1 MPFDPDAFLQRT
13 APAFDPDAFLQ
24 RTAPS
29 TPKPSAARTAGVVSS
44 SLSPYFTAGAAG
56 AALGA
61 PVGGVGAIPG
71 AIAGVGA
78 LALSDLA
85 ALGYNVAGG
94 AFGAKPIQMPS
105 DAIAALYQR
114 GGMGVEPVT
123 SEEKLLASGLKGGAS
138 ALGGVGA
145 ARTFA
150 QNTLSPGVQR
160 VANWFATN
168 PGSQTAAGVTA
179 SMAPTALREY
189 GGVENPYVLGG
200 ASLAA
205 GVGGGKLLPY
215 LGGKGEQVVDAA
227 TRFATGA
234 NVSRQA
240 LAQRADD
247 LFENARAANATY
259 TPQSFDDF
267 VAEAQR
273 VGSAIDP
280 RATELAEPVR
290 KVLATVENYRD
301 APNSVSQLHDLRQN
315 INEVLKTNISP
326 RAGDTIRNIRNS
338 LDDYIST
345 PTNLRVGS
353 GDPAAGQQL
362 LEGIG
367 TYKRSRLSDEILE
380 IAESAAMNTGTSFST
395 SIRNQF
401 KQLANPKHPGR
412 LAGFTDDEKETIR
425 AIAKGGSESQFLKL
439 LSSMAPSQRAS
450 VQSIPSLIAGGLTY
464 AGTSDP
470 LAAAAAAAG
479 MYGVGRVAQGGQNAL
494 ARSSVNNLAAGIR
507 RGDVVAPT
515 FTSARDIAGR
525 VAPQVLMGAQSP
537 YGELDFNAMAR

>member
-1 MPFDPDAFLQRT
+1 
-13 APAFDPDAFLQ
+13 
-24 RTAPS
+24 
-29 TPKPSAARTAGVVSS
+29 
-44 SLSPYFTAGAAG
+44 
-56 AALGA
+56 
-61 PVGGVGAIPG
+61 
-71 AIAGVGA
+71 
-78 LALSDLA
+78 
-85 ALGYNVAGG
+85 
-94 AFGAKPIQMPS
+94 
-105 DAIAALYQR
+105 
-114 GGMGVEPVT
+114 
-123 SEEKLLASGLKGGAS
+123 
-138 ALGGVGA
+138 
-145 ARTFA
+145 
-150 QNTLSPGVQR
+150 
-160 VANWFATN
+160 
-168 PGSQTAAGVTA
+168 
-179 SMAPTALREY
+179 MAPTALREY

-215 LGGKGEQVVDAA
+215 LGGTGEQVVDAA

-247 LFENARAANATY
+247 LFENARAAGATY

-267 VAEAQR
+267 VQSAQR
-273 VGSAIDP
+273 TGSAIDP
-280 RATELAEPVR
+280 RATELAAPVR
-290 KVLATVENYRD
+290 QVLNTIGGYRNT
-301 APNSVSQLHDLRQN
+301 PNSISELHDLRQN
-315 INEVLKTNISP
+315 INEVLKGPISP
-326 RAGDTIRNIRNS
+326 RAGDVIRGIRDN

-345 PTNLRVGS
+345 PANVRVAS
-353 GDPAAGQQL
+353 GDPTAGQQL

-380 IAESAAMNTGTSFST
+380 IAESAAMNTGTSFSA

-450 VQSIPSLIAGGLTY
+450 VQSIPSLVAGGLTY

-479 MYGVGRVAQGGQNAL
+479 MYGIGRVAQGGQNVL
-494 ARSSVNNLAAGIR
+494 ARSAVNNLAAGVR
-507 RGDVVAPT
+507 RGDVQAPT

-525 VAPQVLMGAQSP
+525 ALPQALLQSQSP
-537 YGELDFNAMAR
+537 YGELNMNSMAR